1 MKKLLALLLVL
12 TLCIGAA
19 ACSKDAEPTQATTE
33 APTEASTE
41 APTETEPIQSV
52 VGNNE
57 PLSTG
62 SGCQPGPEDFAE

>member
-1 MKKLLALLLVL
+1 MKKILALTLAVL
-12 TLCIGAA
+12 MLAGCAA
-19 ACSKDAEPTQATTE
+19 KEEVVATE